1 MDEVLAEL
9 LGHFAKATY
18 VQEVEVVIDTIA
30 ASPRTRVI
38 ANQFFSEVTEADLAR
53 LTGAADEWFN
63 FAMSAA
69 RARNYGAY
77 EKILLTA
84 LEKHPESVDL
94 YCEWFQFCYGHKSR
108 ADAQD
113 AREKLEALGRDNTAG
128 YWRYWCYNAM
138 FESQYLGNKEEA
150 ARLLDTALTVVPP
163 AGMLNV
169 YRQYR
174 VVLIDGRERPSL
186 SDDKPTDPADLLKRV
201 DEKYKEGLSRGIE
214 DGYVLAIA
222 RARLLREQ
230 TSGMKPEAAD
240 AKLGEVLDLLDV
252 AERTYTDDPNHP
264 LWDIY
269 REKAITLMARRRY
282 EDALQIFKGIPEY
295 LFNDSLR
302 LMAEYAANMTGQEF
316 RPAGQQAASEG
327 DGRLAQRVDALE
339 ARLTEVDA
347 LEAKLMEKM
356 DGLEQV
362 LSQVISALYKSGQLG
377 DMGAES

>member
-1 MDEVLAEL
+1 MDEVLTQL
-9 LGHFAKATY
+9 LEHFAKATY
-18 VQEVEVVIDTIA
+18 VQDVESVIDTIA
-30 ASPRTRVI
+30 ASPRTRGI
-38 ANQFFSEVTEADLAR
+38 AYQFFSEVTESDLAR

-77 EKILLTA
+77 EKIILTA
-84 LEKHPESVDL
+84 LAKHPQSVEL
-94 YCEWFQFCYGHKSR
+94 CCEWFQFCYGHKTV

-138 FESQYLGNKEEA
+138 FESQYLGNREEA
-150 ARLLDTALTVVPP
+150 ARLLETALAFVPP

-169 YRQYR
+169 YRNYR
-174 VVLIDGRERPSL
+174 VVLIDGHKRASL
-186 SDDKPTDPADLLKRV
+186 SDDKPTDPVDLLKRV
-201 DEKYKEGLSRGIE
+201 DEKYQEGLSRGIE
-214 DGYVLAIA
+214 DGYVLAIG

-230 TSGMKPEAAD
+230 TSGMKPEVAD

-252 AERTYTDDPNHP
+252 AERTYSDDPNHP

-282 EDALQIFKGIPEY
+282 EDALQIFKSTPEY
-295 LFNDSLR
+295 LLNDSLR

-316 RPAGQQAASEG
+316 RPAGQQAIPEA
-327 DGRLAQRVDALE
+327 DTRLAQRLDALE
-339 ARLTEVDA
+339 V
-347 LEAKLMEKM
+347 KLAERVET
-356 DGLEQV
+356 LEQV
-362 LSQVISALYKSGQLG
+362 LGRVLSHLHESGLLG